1 MHHANPLILDRS
13 QDESQGTRFILNR
26 FEEASATHNIR
37 PGEVHIWQAT
47 LPAPGWDEDRFLSML
62 SADECA
68 RMARFRF
75 PRDRRNFLFC
85 RSVLRILLASYLGT
99 PPAELRFAYSAHG
112 KPSLAAPSVYLEF
125 NLSHSN
131 GSLLLAVCLEG
142 RVGVDI
148 ERVRRD
154 LDFEGIARQFF
165 SPRECRALA
174 AVPENMRHDAF
185 FACWTRKEAFV
196 KAQGSGLSYP
206 LDSFD
211 VSTDSRE
218 EAPQLIPPASNTE
231 SWTLRSL
238 NSFPGY
244 AAAVAVESC
253 SREAGSF

>member
-1 MHHANPLILDRS
+1 MILDRPKD
-13 QDESQGTRFILNR
+13 QSQGVRFILHR
-26 FEEASATHNIR
+26 WEEASATHPIY

-47 LPAPGWDEDRFLSML
+47 IPAAGFDEDRFRSLL

-75 PRDRRNFLFC
+75 PNDRRNFLFC
-85 RSVLRILLASYLGT
+85 RSVLRILLASYLGRS
-99 PPAELRFAYSAHG
+99 PAKLLFAYSAHG
-112 KPSLAAPSVYLEF
+112 KPSLAAPPVNLEF

-131 GSLLLAVCLEG
+131 GSLLLATCLER

-148 ERVRRD
+148 EWVRRD

-174 AVPENMRHDAF
+174 AVPENIRHDAF

-196 KAQGSGLSYP
+196 KAQGCGLSYP
-206 LDSFD
+206 LCSFD

-218 EAPQLIPPASNTE
+218 EAPQLIPPASKTE

-238 NSFPGY
+238 NSYPGY
-244 AAAVAVESC
+244 AAAVALESC
-253 SREAGSF
+253 SREAGLF